1 MVIYRL
7 YLSIKA
13 NSKQYQTVILDK
25 KQNNNSYYRLDSI
38 TMINTKI
45 PTPKIIFFDI
55 DDTLSRNGEIA
66 PHNKATLEA
75 LAKTDIKLVISTGR
89 SKPILPLDILAL
101 LEADVLD
108 AIICMNGQYS
118 FDNERVISD
127 YPLSSEQAATIS
139 ELCRSSDLVYKFDS
153 ATHVVWSDEH
163 DWQTTYHDR
172 IKSCS
177 MIDPEY
183 CHFNTV
189 YQCSVFF
196 DEQDQKMQD
205 VDFVKHQLK
214 LVHWHQIVGDIL
226 PIDAS
231 KARGILDVC
240 EHFGVDATDCMAFG
254 DGLNDLEMFD
264 LVGYAVAMGDAKDE
278 LKERADFV
286 TGTIEEHGIQ
296 AVLNHFHID

>member
-1 MVIYRL
+1 MPTSTNKTEKID
-7 YLSIKA
+7 
-13 NSKQYQTVILDK
+13 T
-25 KQNNNSYYRLDSI
+25 
-38 TMINTKI
+38 I

-66 PHNKATLEA
+66 PQNKATLEA
-75 LAKTDIKLVISTGR
+75 LAETDIKLVISTGR

-177 MIDPEY
+177 MIDPDY

-205 VDFVKHQLK
+205 VDFVKHRLK

-240 EHFGVDATDCMAFG
+240 AHFGVDATDCMAFG

-296 AVLNHFHID
+296 AVLNHFHVD

>member
-1 MVIYRL
+1 MTTP
-7 YLSIKA
+7 
-13 NSKQYQTVILDK
+13 N
-25 KQNNNSYYRLDSI
+25 QNPI
-38 TMINTKI
+38 T
-45 PTPKIIFFDI
+45 TPKIIFFDI

-101 LEADVLD
+101 LEAEVLD
-108 AIICMNGQYS
+108 AVICMNGQYS

-127 YPLSSEQAATIS
+127 YPLSSEQATTIA
-139 ELCRSSDLVYKFDS
+139 ELCRSSNLVYKFDS

-163 DWQTTYHDR
+163 MWQTTYHDR

-177 MIDPEY
+177 MIDPDY
-183 CHFNTV
+183 CRFNTV

-196 DEQDQKMQD
+196 NDQDDKMQA
-205 VDFVKHQLK
+205 VNFAGHNLK
-214 LVHWHQIVGDIL
+214 LVHWHEIVGDIL

-240 EHFGVDATDCMAFG
+240 AHFGVDATECMAFG

-264 LVGYAVAMGDAKDE
+264 LVGYSVAMGDAKPE
-278 LKERADFV
+278 LKEKANLV
-286 TGTIEEHGIQ
+286 TGTIEEYGIQ
-296 AVLNHFHID
+296 SVVNQFITETV